1 MFERGKRLPNK
12 CAQRLTDGGDIFK
25 HLRIIHTICFI
36 HLPLQIQRHGRDQQ
50 RRGFRLRLWRN
61 GRIQVQIPFPLLL
74 AQFLRI
80 FDSAVFLRIFQVV
93 FICTDLTQN
102 LVVVRI
108 HFKWITLCNRHFC
121 ELLRLCQNIC
131 VRLNQTKNTV
141 LAKNFIQQEHLRI
154 GLMPVGQLVRFLI
167 TYHTFYSRF
176 QTAVKRLIFRWRD
189 VQNLR
194 CQCSKRKFFSVNTE
208 RFPSDIKCDGLKHSL
223 LLWKP
228 VRK

>member
-12 CAQRLTDGGDIFK
+12 CAQRLTDRSDILQ

-61 GRIQVQIPFPLLL
+61 GRIQVQIPFPLRL

-108 HFKWITLCNRHFC
+108 HFKWIALCNRHFC

-141 LAKNFIQQEHLRI
+141 AAECFIQPEHLFI
-154 GLMPVGQLVRFLI
+154 GLMPVG
-167 TYHTFYSRF
+167 
-176 QTAVKRLIFRWRD
+176 
-189 VQNLR
+189 
-194 CQCSKRKFFSVNTE
+194 
-208 RFPSDIKCDGLKHSL
+208 
-223 LLWKP
+223 
-228 VRK
+228 